1 MAFFYSNGLVLHS
14 VLIREASSCSK
25 WEQIERLIAR
35 HHVERGRLGTEERR
49 QKASKSQR
57 GGGHQENKAF

>member
-1 MAFFYSNGLVLHS
+1 MKLKVQTKIHLAI
-14 VLIREASSCSK
+14 IRAAPDCSK
-25 WEQIERLIAR
+25 WEQIEKLIAR